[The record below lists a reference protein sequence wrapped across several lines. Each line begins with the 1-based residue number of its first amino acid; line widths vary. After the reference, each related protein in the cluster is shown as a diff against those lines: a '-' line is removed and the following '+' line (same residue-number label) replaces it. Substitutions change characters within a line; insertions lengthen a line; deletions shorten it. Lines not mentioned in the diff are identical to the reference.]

1 MREKARNTRL
11 SKKYLT
17 KILNA
22 KVYEVARETSL
33 DYAPILSRRT
43 RNHVWL
49 KREDEQPVFSFKC
62 RGAYNKMASLTPAEL
77 KKGVIT
83 ASAGNHAQGVA
94 LAAKRLGTKAVI
106 VMPRTTPQIK
116 VDAVRNLGGKVV
128 LHGDNYDAAS
138 THARELEKKQGLTF
152 VHPYDDPEVIAGQGT
167 VAMEILKQHTG
178 PLHAVFVPVG
188 GGGLISGIAVYI
200 KKMRPGVKIIGV
212 EPEGADAMTRS
223 LKTGKRVVLEHVDI
237 FADGVAVRQVGKETF
252 RLCKEYVD
260 EMLTVSNDEICAA
273 IKDVFEDRR
282 SILEPAGALSLAGLK
297 RYAEKKRLKG
307 KNLIA
312 IASGANVNFDRL
324 RHVAERAEIGER
336 RESILA
342 VTVPERPGAFRKF
355 CAIIGDHN
363 ITEFNYRFAD
373 PKAAHVFVGVQIGNG
388 GEVEKLV
395 KLLARRGYPV
405 LDMTDNEM
413 AKLHIRHL
421 VGGRAP
427 NALNEILYRFEFP
440 ERPGALLNFLNKMA
454 GGWNISLFH
463 YRNHGADFGRVL
475 IGMQVPPQD
484 KKKFQEFLK
493 SLGYEYAEETKNPA
507 YRLFLG

>member
-1 MREKARNTRL
+1 LPQE
-11 SKKYLT
+11 YLT
-17 KILNA
+17 KIQNA
-22 KVYEVARETSL
+22 KVYEVARETAL

-43 RNHVWL
+43 LNQVWL

-77 KKGVIT
+77 RKGVIT

-94 LAAKRLGTKAVI
+94 LAAKRLGAKAII

-116 VDAVRNLGGKVV
+116 IDAVRSLGGKAV
-128 LHGDNYDAAS
+128 LFGDTYDAAYA
-138 THARELEKKQGLTF
+138 HARELEKKQHLTF

-167 VAMEILKQHTG
+167 VGMEILKQHTG

-188 GGGLISGIAVYI
+188 GGGLISGIATYI

-212 EPEGADAMTRS
+212 EPTGADAMTRS
-223 LKTGKRVVLEHVDI
+223 LKAGKRVALEHVDI
-237 FADGVAVRQVGKETF
+237 FADGVAVRQVGKEPF
-252 RLCKEYVD
+252 RLCKQYVD
-260 EMLTVSNDEICAA
+260 DMVTVSNDEICAA

-282 SILEPAGALSLAGLK
+282 SVLEPAGALAYAGLK
-297 RYAEKKRLKG
+297 RYVEKKHLKG

-355 CAIIGDHN
+355 CALIGDHN
-363 ITEFNYRFAD
+363 ITEFNYRYAD
-373 PKAAHVFVGVQIGNG
+373 PKAAHVFVGVQISDGS
-388 GEVEKLV
+388 EIKQMMDVLKHH
-395 KLLARRGYPV
+395 GYPV

-413 AKLHIRHL
+413 AKAHIRHL
-421 VGGRAP
+421 VGGHAP
-427 NALNEILYRFEFP
+427 NAEHEILYRFEFP

-454 GGWNISLFH
+454 SGWNISLFH

-475 IGMQVPPQD
+475 IGMQVPPKD
-484 KKKFQEFLK
+484 KKAFQKFLK
-493 SLGYEYAEETKNPA
+493 SLGYAYTEETKNPA